1 MLLFFSSA
9 FHCSHSYTYSVSIWP
24 RTFSSHILDF
34 GPTLTSSCP
43 FSVLFFLAMP
53 LHLPIYPPEPLK
65 EGQLVQLLGGCG
77 GVRGATAPICLWR
90 GRWPSTCSPAP
101 TPPQGQAS
109 GCRRAQNPCTVSR
122 CRALSSSS
130 SSQGCS
136 ECNLHTRVHCYTSF
150 LASSLFFSFFFSA
163 GPEMRIVKSSA
174 PPLFVSC
181 VSQCLLTES
190 SFPL

>member
-1 MLLFFSSA
+1 MLCFRLDGLLECVHTIHMNSQQSTQLMSVKSYTAVRMLLFFSSA

-109 GCRRAQNPCTVSR
+109 SCRP
-122 CRALSSSS
+122 
-130 SSQGCS
+130 GG
-136 ECNLHTRVHCYTSF
+136 H
-150 LASSLFFSFFFSA
+150 
-163 GPEMRIVKSSA
+163 RIPVQSVAAEPS
-174 PPLFVSC
+174 PPPPPRKAAVNAN
-181 VSQCLLTES
+181 
-190 SFPL
+190 